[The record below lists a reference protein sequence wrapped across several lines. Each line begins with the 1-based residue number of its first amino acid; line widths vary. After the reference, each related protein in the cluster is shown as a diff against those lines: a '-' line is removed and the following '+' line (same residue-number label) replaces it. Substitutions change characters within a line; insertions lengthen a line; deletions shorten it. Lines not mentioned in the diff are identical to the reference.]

1 MHNNRYLQVKDRA
14 HRRIRGLWKRNDT
27 YYVQTTVQDTETGLK
42 KVTRISLPLATD
54 IDSAKAEAAILKKK
68 IAEGETV
75 HGKQGPT
82 FSAYREHYI
91 KTAMK
96 KPKTLYNENYFLKR
110 WEKFLKADTKIGH
123 ITKQNVLAF
132 RVKLKDEKYSARTIN
147 LHMVS
152 LAVNFAKLWEKAG
165 GGNYDVR
172 PYVVELDRYGFQR
185 AVNYITKLDG
195 SRVSYSS
202 FFTAGE
208 NCHLKFSD
216 GLDRHLAV
224 VCSADTTQNQK
235 DNHD

>member
-1 MHNNRYLQVKDRA
+1 MGHLSFIRPAPEQQRVEIFITTIRQLA
-14 HRRIRGLWKRNDT
+14 RRIKINTNELCW
-27 YYVQTTVQDTETGLK
+27 VLK
-42 KVTRISLPLATD
+42 
-54 IDSAKAEAAILKKK
+54 E
-68 IAEGETV
+68 EGDFV
-75 HGKQGPT
+75 NKLFH
-82 FSAYREHYI
+82 FH
-91 KTAMK
+91 
-96 KPKTLYNENYFLKR
+96 FL
-110 WEKFLKADTKIGH
+110 LDGSNLI
-123 ITKQNVLAF
+123 N
-132 RVKLKDEKYSARTIN
+132 KDAGR
-147 LHMVS
+147 